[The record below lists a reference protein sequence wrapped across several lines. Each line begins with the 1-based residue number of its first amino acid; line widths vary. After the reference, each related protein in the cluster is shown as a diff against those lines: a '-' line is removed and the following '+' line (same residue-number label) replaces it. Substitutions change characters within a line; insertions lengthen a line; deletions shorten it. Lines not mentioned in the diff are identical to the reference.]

1 VNSHL
6 EPDGDLIPQIDSPSN
21 SKIFSLD
28 EAVLLLP
35 LVKKLT
41 AIAITNLEPT
51 QLRYLSLLDCDPR
64 KRALGSEYEKLVR
77 LWIEKMARLGLLVRG
92 LWEVNFDTGDGYL
105 SWRNPELHIAFF
117 VDYCDPN
124 MTRLDLAEVLY
135 ERQPC
140 WA

>member
-1 VNSHL
+1 MNSHL

-51 QLRYLSLLDCDPR
+51 Q
-64 KRALGSEYEKLVR
+64 
-77 LWIEKMARLGLLVRG
+77 
-92 LWEVNFDTGDGYL
+92 
-105 SWRNPELHIAFF
+105 
-117 VDYCDPN
+117 
-124 MTRLDLAEVLY
+124 
-135 ERQPC
+135 
-140 WA
+140 